1 MKKTILV
8 LLISVCSLF
17 GYGQSIQVKGVVS
30 SADDGQ
36 PIPGVGV
43 VLKGTTTGITT
54 SIDGAYSLTVPANG
68 TLVFSFV
75 GMKSQEVQVNHRTVI
90 NVKLTSSSENIDEV
104 IVVGYGTQK
113 KSVVTGAISTV
124 KASDLENMPTP
135 RVEDALKGRTS
146 GVTVASSS
154 GQPGSDATVSIRGIT
169 SINYVSP
176 LYVVDGVPVVVG
188 GIDYLNQSDIESI
201 EVLKDAA
208 SAAIYGTQAAGG
220 VILVTTKK
228 GKVGT
233 MKVNYNGYDGTQA
246 PENTLRLVNAT
257 QYATLRNESSFAAGR
272 GIIFNNPQ
280 SLGAGTNWQ
289 KVIFNNNAMVQNHNL
304 SFSGGTDKST
314 YFASFGYFE
323 QDGIASTAISGY
335 KRFTA
340 RLNSAHKMKPWLN
353 FGNNISYSHIKSK
366 GISANDYFGA
376 PLASAVNLDPV
387 TPLVITDANV
397 LATEPYH
404 SHSASL
410 VRDANGNPYGISSY
424 VGQEM
429 SNPAAFAQTQMGN
442 YGWSDNIVGNVY
454 LELTPIKGLRIKTS
468 IGAKLAFWGY
478 ASYTPVYFLSNTI
491 SNLTQN
497 SYSRTQNRAVD
508 WTWTNTADYNRS
520 FGKHNL
526 NLLIGTEARDES
538 DVNMIGATY
547 LGIPATSFGTASMN
561 FSIPVANRQAWGSE
575 NQPYKLSSLFSRL
588 TYDYDGKYMF
598 TGIIRRDGSS
608 HFGSNN
614 VYGYFPS
621 ASFGWIASREDFWT
635 KNDAVNLLKI
645 RAGYGVN
652 GNDNLSPFLYTST
665 IGALGGYAFGN
676 TINSTPLTGYGP
688 GAPANPN
695 LKWEQTSQIN
705 FGVDAILFKD
715 FTVTAEVFKKTTT
728 GMLMSVTLPGYVGAS
743 ASPWGNVASM
753 YNKGIEL
760 DLGYNKKF
768 GEISVGIKANGSFIQ
783 NKVTNIGSNAYL
795 TNATMQSS
803 AYEVSRKT
811 VGQPVNEFYG
821 FKNAGIF
828 QTQADVNNYV
838 SKSGTMI
845 QPNAKPG
852 DFKWV
857 DTNGDGVITEKD
869 RQYLGNPTPDFTYG
883 ITANVAY
890 KGFDLV
896 IFGQGVSGNKI
907 FQQLRRLDIIGA
919 NYMNKAMGRWTGKGT
934 SNTFARLSDDDPNN
948 NFSYPSNFYLENGAY
963 FRIKTLQLGYTLP
976 KTLMSKAQIEKCRIY
991 VSGNNLL
998 TLTKYTGFDPEIGG
1012 SQGIYSIDRGVYPQ
1026 ARSFMVGIDLTF

>member
-54 SIDGAYSLTVPANG
+54 SIDGAYTLTVPGNA

-75 GMKSQEVQVNHRTVI
+75 GMKSQEVQVNHRTTI
-90 NVKLTSSSENIDEV
+90 NVKLTSSAENIDEV

-124 KASDLENMPTP
+124 KAADLEDQVTP

-188 GIDYLNQSDIESI
+188 GIDYLNQGDIESI

-220 VILVTTKK
+220 VILITTKK
-228 GKVGT
+228 GKAGT

-257 QYATLRNESSFAAGR
+257 QYATLRNESSLAAGH

-280 SLGAGTNWQ
+280 SLGAGTDWQ
-289 KVIFNNNAMVQNHNL
+289 KVIFNNSAMTQNHNL
-304 SFSGGTDKST
+304 SFSGGNDKST
-314 YFASFGYFE
+314 FFASFGYFS
-323 QDGIASTAISGY
+323 QDGIASTSISGY
-335 KRFTA
+335 KRFTV
-340 RLNSAHKMKPWLN
+340 RLNSAHKLKPWLN
-353 FGNNISYSHIKSK
+353 FGNNVSYSHIKSK
-366 GISANDYFGA
+366 GINANGYFGG
-376 PLASAVNLDPV
+376 PLASAINLDPV
-387 TPLVITDANV
+387 TPLVVTDPNV
-397 LATEPYH
+397 LLTEPYA

-429 SNPAAFAQTQMGN
+429 SNPAAFAQTQAGN
-442 YGWSDNIVGNVY
+442 YNWSDNIVGNVY
-454 LELTPIKGLRIKTS
+454 LEIVPIKGLKIKTS

-478 ASYTPVYFLSNTI
+478 DSYTPIYFLSNTI

-497 SYSRTQNRAVD
+497 SYSRTDNRAVD
-508 WTWTNTADYNRS
+508 WTWTNTADYTRS

-526 NLLIGTEARDES
+526 SLLIGTEARDES
-538 DVNMIGATY
+538 DVNMIGVTY
-547 LGIPATSFGTASMN
+547 LGIPANSFGTASMN
-561 FSIPVANRQAWGSE
+561 FSIPVANRQGWGSE

-588 TYDYDGKYMF
+588 TYDYEGKYLF

-621 ASFGWIASREDFWT
+621 ASIGWVASREDFWT
-635 KNDAVNLLKI
+635 KNDAVNLLKV
-645 RAGYGVN
+645 RLGYGVN

-665 IGALGGYAFGN
+665 IGTLGGYAFGN

-688 GAPANPN
+688 GAPANPS

-705 FGVDAILFKD
+705 IGVDAILFKN
-715 FTVTAEVFKKTTT
+715 FTATVEVFKKNTS
-728 GMLMSVTLPGYVGAS
+728 GMLMAITLPGYVGAS
-743 ASPWGNVASM
+743 ASPYGNVASM
-753 YNKGIEL
+753 YNKGIEF
-760 DLGYNKKF
+760 DLGYNQKF
-768 GEISVGIKANGSFIQ
+768 GEITVGVKANASLIE
-783 NKVTNIGSNAYL
+783 NKVTNIGTNLFL

-803 AYEVSRKT
+803 TYEVSRKV

-821 FKNAGIF
+821 FKTNGIF

-838 SKSGTMI
+838 NKNGVII

-857 DTNGDGVITEKD
+857 DTDGDGQITQAD

-883 ITANVAY
+883 ITANLAY

-896 IFGQGVSGNKI
+896 VFGQGVSGNKI
-907 FQQLRRLDIIGA
+907 FQQVRRLDIVGA
-919 NYMNKAMGRWTGKGT
+919 NYLNRAMGRWTGPGT
-934 SNTFARLSDDDPNN
+934 SNTFARLDDSDPNN
-948 NFSYPSNFYLENGAY
+948 NFANPSNFYLENGAY
-963 FRIKTLQLGYTLP
+963 FRIKTLQIGYTLP
-976 KTLMSKAQIEKCRIY
+976 KALMSHAQIERCRIY
-991 VSGNNLL
+991 ISGNNLL
-998 TLTKYTGFDPEIGG
+998 TLTKYNGFDPEIGG
-1012 SQGIYSIDRGVYPQ
+1012 TQDIYSIDRGVYPQ
-1026 ARSFMVGIDLTF
+1026 ARSYMVGVDLTF

>member
-17 GYGQSIQVKGVVS
+17 VYGQSIQVKGVVT

-43 VLKGTTTGITT
+43 VLKGTTTGVTT
-54 SIDGAYSLTVPANG
+54 NIDGAYALSVPATS
-68 TLVFSFV
+68 TLLFSFV
-75 GMKSQEVQVNHRTVI
+75 GMTSQEVAVNHRTTI
-90 NVKLTSSSENIDEV
+90 NVKLSSAAETIDEV

-124 KASDLENMPTP
+124 KSSDLDNMPTP

-228 GKVGT
+228 GNAGT

-246 PENTLRLVNAT
+246 PERTLNMLNAT
-257 QYATLRNESSFAAGR
+257 QYATLRNESSIAAGR
-272 GIIFNNPQ
+272 GIIFSDPR
-280 SLGAGTNWQ
+280 SLGVGTNWQ
-289 KVIFNNNAMVQNHNL
+289 KAIFNNSAMVQNHNL
-304 SFSGGTDKST
+304 SFSGGNEKST
-314 YFASFGYFE
+314 FFASFGYFA
-323 QDGIASTAISGY
+323 QDGIVSSSISGY

-340 RLNSAHKMKPWLN
+340 RLNSAHKVKPWLN
-353 FGNNISYSHIKSK
+353 FGNNVSYSHIVSKS
-366 GISANDYFGA
+366 ISANDYFGA

-387 TPLVITDANV
+387 TPLVVTDPNV
-397 LATEPYH
+397 LATEPYA
-404 SHSASL
+404 SHLGSIL
-410 VRDANGNPYGISSY
+410 RDAAGNPYGISNY

-429 SNPAAFAQTQMGN
+429 SNPLAFAQKQQGN
-442 YGWSDNIVGNVY
+442 NGWSDNIVGNVY
-454 LELTPIKGLRIKTS
+454 LEINPVKGLKIKSS

-478 ASYTPVYFLSNTI
+478 ASYTPIYFLSNTI

-497 SYSRTQNRAVD
+497 SYSRTQNRATD
-508 WTWTNTADYNRS
+508 WTWTNTVDYTRS

-526 NLLIGTEARDES
+526 DLLLGTEARDES

-547 LGIPATSFGTASMN
+547 LGIPATSYGTASMN
-561 FSIPVANRQAWGSE
+561 YSIPVANRQAWGSE

-588 TYDYDGKYMF
+588 TYDYEGKYLF

-621 ASFGWIASREDFWT
+621 ASFGWVASREDFWT
-635 KNDAVNLLKI
+635 KNEAVNLLKV

-676 TINSTPLTGYGP
+676 TVNSAPVTGYGP

-695 LKWEQTSQIN
+695 LKWEQTSQLNI
-705 FGVDAILFKD
+705 GVDAILFKN
-715 FTVTAEVFKKTTT
+715 FTATIEVFKKKTT
-728 GMLMSVTLPGYVGAS
+728 GMLMAVSLPGYVGAS
-743 ASPWGNVASM
+743 ASPYGNVASM
-753 YNKGIEL
+753 ENKGIEF

-768 GEISVGIKANGSFIQ
+768 GEIAIGLKANASYIE
-783 NKVTNIGSNAYL
+783 NKVTDIGTNKYL
-795 TNATMQSS
+795 TNATMIAST
-803 AYEVSRKT
+803 YEVSRKA

-821 FKNAGIF
+821 FKIAGVF
-828 QTQADVNNYV
+828 QTQAEIDSYV
-838 SKSGTMI
+838 GKAGTKI

-852 DFKWV
+852 DYKWV
-857 DTNGDGVITEKD
+857 DTNGDGTITEKD
-869 RQYLGNPTPDFTYG
+869 RQYLGNPTPNFTYG
-883 ITANVAY
+883 LTANVAY

-896 IFGQGVSGNKI
+896 VFGQGVSGNKI
-907 FQQLRRLDIIGA
+907 FNQLRRLDIVGA
-919 NYMNKAMGRWTGKGT
+919 NYMNKAMGRWTGAGT
-934 SNTFARLSDDDPNN
+934 SNTYARLSDNDPNN
-948 NFSYPSNFYLENGAY
+948 NFANPSNFYLEDGAY
-963 FRIKTLQLGYTLP
+963 FRIKTLQLGFTLP
-976 KTLMSKAQIEKCRIY
+976 KALMNRIQVEKCRIY

-998 TLTKYTGFDPEIGG
+998 TLTKYTGYDPEIGG
-1012 SQGIYSIDRGVYPQ
+1012 GQGIYSIDRGVYPQ
-1026 ARSFMVGIDLTF
+1026 ARSYMVGIDLTF

>member
-1 MKKTILV
+1 MKKTIL
-8 LLISVCSLF
+8 LLLVIVCSLSGF
-17 GYGQSIQVKGVVS
+17 GQGIQVKGVVT
-30 SADDGQ
+30 SADDRQ
-36 PIPGVGV
+36 PIPGVSIV
-43 VLKGTTTGITT
+43 IKGTTTGITT
-54 SIDGAYSLTVPANG
+54 NIDGMYTLKVPGNAK
-68 TLVFSFV
+68 LVFSFV
-75 GMKSQEVQVNHRTVI
+75 GMTTQEIEVKNRTSIDV
-90 NVKLTSSSENIDEV
+90 VLLTTSSAIDEV
-104 IVVGYGTQK
+104 VVVGYGTQK
-113 KSVVTGAISTV
+113 KSVVTGAISSV

-154 GQPGSDATVSIRGIT
+154 GQPGSAATVSIRGIT
-169 SINYVSP
+169 SINSVSP
-176 LYVVDGVPVVVG
+176 LYVVDGVPVTVG

-228 GKVGT
+228 GKTGT
-233 MKVNYNGYDGTQA
+233 MKVNYNGYYGTQA
-246 PENTLRLVNAT
+246 PENTLRLTNAT
-257 QYATLRNESSFAAGR
+257 EYATLRNESSLAAGH

-280 SLGAGTNWQ
+280 SLGAGTDWQ
-289 KVIFNNNAMVQNHNL
+289 KVIFNNNAMTQNHNL
-304 SFSGGTDKST
+304 SFSGGNDKST

-323 QDGIASTAISGY
+323 QEGIASTAISGY

-353 FGNNISYSHIKSK
+353 FGNNITYSHINSK

-376 PLASAVNLDPV
+376 PLASAINLDPV
-387 TPLVITDANV
+387 TPLVVTDPNV
-397 LATEPYH
+397 LLTEPYA

-410 VRDANGNPYGISSY
+410 VRDANGNPYGISNY

-442 YGWSDNIVGNVY
+442 NNWSDNIVGNVY
-454 LELTPIKGLRIKTS
+454 LEIAPVKGLKIRTS

-478 ASYTPVYFLSNTI
+478 ASYTPIYFLSNTI

-497 SYSRTQNRAVD
+497 SYSRTQNRQVD
-508 WTWTNTADYNRS
+508 WTWTNTAEYNRS
-520 FGKHNL
+520 FSKHNL
-526 NLLIGTEARDES
+526 SLLLGTEARDES
-538 DVNMIGATY
+538 NVNMIGATF
-547 LGIPATSFGTASMN
+547 LNIPATSFATASMN

-588 TYDYDGKYMF
+588 TYDYDGKYLF

-635 KNDAVNLLKI
+635 KNDVVNLLKL
-645 RAGYGVN
+645 RVGYGVN

-676 TINSTPLTGYGP
+676 TVNSTPLTGYGP
-688 GAPANPN
+688 GAPANPS
-695 LKWEQTSQIN
+695 LKWEQTSQLNI
-705 FGVDAILFKD
+705 GVDAILFKN
-715 FTVTAEVFKKTTT
+715 FTATIEVFKKNTT
-728 GMLMSVTLPGYVGAS
+728 GMLMQITLPGYVGAS

-753 YNKGIEL
+753 ENKGIEF
-760 DLGYNKKF
+760 DLGYNEKF
-768 GEISVGIKANGSFIQ
+768 GQFTVGLKGNASFIQ
-783 NKVTNIGSNAYL
+783 NKVTNIGTNLYL

-803 AYEVSRKT
+803 AYEVSRKV

-821 FKNAGIF
+821 FKTNGIF
-828 QTQADVNNYV
+828 QTQAEVNNYV
-838 SKSGTMI
+838 NKSGVII

-857 DTNGDGVITEKD
+857 DTDGDGQITQAD
-869 RQYLGNPTPDFTYG
+869 RQFIGNPTPDFTYG

-907 FQQLRRLDIIGA
+907 FQQLRRLDIPGA
-919 NYMNKAMGRWTGKGT
+919 NYMNKALGRWTGPGT
-934 SNTFARLSDDDPNN
+934 SNTYPRLDDADPNN
-948 NFSYPSNFYLENGAY
+948 NFSYPSNFYLEDGAY
-963 FRIKTLQLGYTLP
+963 FRIKTMQIGYTLP
-976 KTLMSKAQIEKCRIY
+976 KALMSRIQVEKCRIY
-991 VSGNNLL
+991 LSGNNLF
-998 TLTKYTGFDPEIGG
+998 TLTKYTGYDPEIGG
-1012 SQGIYSIDRGVYPQ
+1012 GQGIYSIDRGVYPQ
-1026 ARSFMVGIDLTF
+1026 ARSFMVGVDLTF

>member
-54 SIDGAYSLTVPANG
+54 SIDGAYTLTVPGNG

-75 GMKSQEVQVNHRTVI
+75 GMKSQEVPVNHRTTI
-90 NVKLTSSSENIDEV
+90 NVKLTSSAENIDEV

-228 GKVGT
+228 GKAGS

-246 PENTLRLVNAT
+246 PENTLRLLNAT
-257 QYATLRNESSFAAGR
+257 QYATLRNESSLAAGR

-280 SLGAGTNWQ
+280 SLGAGTDWQ
-289 KVIFNNNAMVQNHNL
+289 KVIFNNSAMVQNHNL

-314 YFASFGYFE
+314 FFASFGYFE
-323 QDGIASTAISGY
+323 QDGIVSTAISGY

-340 RLNSAHKMKPWLN
+340 RLNSAHKVKPWLN
-353 FGNNISYSHIKSK
+353 FGNNVSYSHIKSK
-366 GISANDYFGA
+366 GINANGYFGG
-376 PLASAVNLDPV
+376 PLTSAVNLDPV
-387 TPLVITDANV
+387 TPFVVTDPNV
-397 LATEPYH
+397 LLTEPYA

-454 LELTPIKGLRIKTS
+454 LELTPIKGLKIKTS

-478 ASYTPVYFLSNTI
+478 ASYTPIYFLSNTI

-508 WTWTNTADYNRS
+508 WTWTNTADYTRS

-526 NLLIGTEARDES
+526 SLLLGTEARDES
-538 DVNMIGATY
+538 NVNMIGATY

-588 TYDYDGKYMF
+588 TYDYEGKYLF
-598 TGIIRRDGSS
+598 TGILRRDGSS

-621 ASFGWIASREDFWT
+621 ASFGWVASREDFWT
-635 KNDAVNLLKI
+635 KNDAVNLLKV
-645 RAGYGVN
+645 RLGYGVN

-695 LKWEQTSQIN
+695 LKWEQTSQLN
-705 FGVDAILFKD
+705 LGVDAILFKD
-715 FTVTAEVFKKTTT
+715 FTITAEVFKKKTT
-728 GMLMSVTLPGYVGAS
+728 GMLMAVTLPGYVGAS
-743 ASPWGNVASM
+743 ASPWGNVATM
-753 YNKGIEL
+753 ENKGVEL
-760 DLGYNKKF
+760 DLGYTKKF
-768 GEISVGIKANGSFIQ
+768 GEISVGLKGNASFIE
-783 NKVTNIGSNAYL
+783 NKVTNIGTNAYL
-795 TNATMQSS
+795 TNSTMQSS
-803 AYEVSRKT
+803 TYEVSRKV

-821 FKNAGIF
+821 FKIAGVF
-828 QTQADVNNYV
+828 QTQAEINNYV
-838 SKSGTMI
+838 SKTGTMI
-845 QPNAKPG
+845 QPSAQPG

-869 RQYLGNPTPDFTYG
+869 RQYLGNPTPNLTYG

-896 IFGQGVSGNKI
+896 VFGQGVSGNKI
-907 FQQLRRLDIIGA
+907 FNQLRRLDIIGA
-919 NYMNKAMGRWTGKGT
+919 NYMNKALGRWTGPGT
-934 SNTFARLSDDDPNN
+934 SNSFARLSDNDPNN
-948 NFSYPSNFYLENGAY
+948 NFANPSNFYLENGSY
-963 FRIKTLQLGYTLP
+963 FRIKTLQIGYTLP
-976 KTLMSKAQIEKCRIY
+976 KALMSHAQIEKCRIY
-991 VSGNNLL
+991 ISGNNLL

-1012 SQGIYSIDRGVYPQ
+1012 SQDIYSIDRGVYPQ
-1026 ARSFMVGIDLTF
+1026 ARSYMVGIDLTF

>member
-8 LLISVCSLF
+8 LLTIVCSLF
-17 GYGQSIQVKGVVS
+17 GYGQGIQVKGVVT
-30 SADDGQ
+30 SAEDRQ
-36 PIPGVGV
+36 PIPGVSV
-43 VLKGTTTGITT
+43 VVKGTTTGTT
-54 SIDGAYSLTVPANG
+54 TDVDGAYTIKVPGNATLT
-68 TLVFSFV
+68 FSFV
-75 GMKSQEVQVNHRTVI
+75 GLTSQEVAVNNRTKVNI
-90 NVKLTSSSENIDEV
+90 ALASVVAAIDEV

-124 KASDLENMPTP
+124 KSSDLDNMPTP

-169 SINYVSP
+169 SINYTSP

-233 MKVNYNGYDGTQA
+233 MKVNYNGYEGTQA
-246 PENTLRLVNAT
+246 PEHTINLLNAT
-257 QYATLRNESSFAAGR
+257 QYATLRNESSLAAGR
-272 GIIFNNPQ
+272 GIIFANPQ
-280 SLGAGTNWQ
+280 SLGVGTNWQ
-289 KVIFNNNAMVQNHNL
+289 KAIFNNNAMIRNHNL
-304 SFSGGTDKST
+304 SFSGGNEKST
-314 YFASFGYFE
+314 FFASFGYFA
-323 QDGIASTAISGY
+323 QDGIVSSEISGY

-340 RLNSAHKMKPWLN
+340 RLNSAHKIKPWLN
-353 FGNNISYSHIKSK
+353 FGNNVSYSHIKSK
-366 GISANDYFGA
+366 SISANDYFGA

-387 TPLVITDANV
+387 TPLVITDPNV
-397 LATEPYH
+397 LSTEPYA
-404 SHSASL
+404 SHASSL
-410 VRDANGNPYGISSY
+410 LRDAAGNPYGISNY

-429 SNPAAFAQTQMGN
+429 SNPLAFAKKQLGN

-454 LELTPIKGLRIKTS
+454 LEIAPVKGLKIKTS

-478 ASYTPVYFLSNTI
+478 ASYTPIYFLSNTL

-497 SYSRTQNRAVD
+497 SYSRTQNRATD

-520 FGKHNL
+520 FGKHNFD
-526 NLLIGTEARDES
+526 LLLGTEARDES

-561 FSIPVANRQAWGSE
+561 YSIPVANRQAWGSE
-575 NQPYKLSSLFSRL
+575 NQPYKLSSIFSRL
-588 TYDYDGKYMF
+588 TYDYEGKYLF

-621 ASFGWIASREDFWT
+621 ASFGWVASREDFWT

-645 RAGYGVN
+645 RVGYGVN

-665 IGALGGYAFGN
+665 IGALGGYAYGN
-676 TINSTPLTGYGP
+676 TVNNAPVTGYGP

-695 LKWEQTSQIN
+695 LKWEQTSQLN
-705 FGVDAILFKD
+705 VGVDAILFKN
-715 FTVTAEVFKKTTT
+715 FTATVEVFKKKTT
-728 GMLMSVTLPGYVGAS
+728 GMLMAVNLPGYVGAS
-743 ASPWGNVASM
+743 ASPYGNVASM
-753 YNKGIEL
+753 ENKGIEF
-760 DLGYNKKF
+760 DLGYNQKF
-768 GEISVGIKANGSFIQ
+768 GEVSVGLKANASFIE
-783 NKVTNIGSNAYL
+783 NKVTDIGTNNYL
-795 TNATMQSS
+795 TNATMIAST
-803 AYEVSRKT
+803 YEVSRKV

-821 FKNAGIF
+821 FKIGGVF
-828 QTQADVNNYV
+828 QTQADVDSYV
-838 SKSGTMI
+838 GPSGTKI

-852 DFKWV
+852 DYKWV
-857 DTNGDGVITEKD
+857 DTNGDGTITEKD
-869 RQYLGNPTPDFTYG
+869 RQYLGNPTPNLTYG
-883 ITANVAY
+883 LTANIAY

-896 IFGQGVSGNKI
+896 VFGQGVSGNKI
-907 FQQLRRLDIIGA
+907 FNQLRRLDIVGA
-919 NYMNKAMGRWTGKGT
+919 NYMNKALSRWTGPGT
-934 SNTFARLSDDDPNN
+934 SNTYARLSDNDPNN
-948 NFSYPSNFYLENGAY
+948 NFANPSNFYLEDGAY

-976 KTLMSKAQIEKCRIY
+976 KSLMERCQIEKCRIY

-998 TLTKYTGFDPEIGG
+998 TLTKYTGYDPEIGG
-1012 SQGIYSIDRGVYPQ
+1012 GQGIYSIDRGVYPQ
-1026 ARSFMVGIDLTF
+1026 ARSFMVGLDLTF